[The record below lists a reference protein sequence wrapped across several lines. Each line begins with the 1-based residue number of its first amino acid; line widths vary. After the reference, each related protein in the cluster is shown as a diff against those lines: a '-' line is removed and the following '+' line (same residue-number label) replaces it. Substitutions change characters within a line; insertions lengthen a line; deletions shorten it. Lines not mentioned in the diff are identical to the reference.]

1 MLMLVPNAAAQGQA
15 DRQELTLEQ
24 ALAMARQ
31 GNRSITVEKTRLA
44 QAQTN
49 LDLAWT
55 ALFPTLAAQG
65 RYTRNNLEFK
75 FPIGPD
81 QTVTVQPKN
90 QLDGTVSATV
100 PLIVPAAYAA
110 VRAADASTKV
120 AEAQFEVSQTAILFG
135 VAQAFYAAAIADE
148 VVAARLS
155 NIEVARATVQNAE
168 IRFQSGSVTRVDVD
182 RAELALVRAEQAARE
197 ARFAQD
203 QAYRALA
210 TLIQPS
216 RGLKV
221 RAVPSAA
228 KQDEPTD
235 LESALRLRPEFQA
248 LQQSVRTAVAQE
260 KAYAWRWSPS
270 LSAFGNLRAFNYDN
284 FAREQH
290 SWAVGA
296 QLDWILYDAGVRDV
310 QGRIAKTQAEEAV
323 AQSSVLRDTI
333 ADDLANSRELLDTKR
348 HAQKAAERSVDLA
361 METLKL
367 VRTQYEAGNASQIDL
382 LQAQDGLVSAKESL
396 AQAHFEVAVADLTL
410 RRAAGTFPGR

>member
-1 MLMLVPNAAAQGQA
+1 M
-15 DRQELTLEQ
+15 
-24 ALAMARQ
+24 
-31 GNRSITVEKTRLA
+31 
-44 QAQTN
+44 
-49 LDLAWT
+49 
-55 ALFPTLAAQG
+55 
-65 RYTRNNLEFK
+65 
-75 FPIGPD
+75 
-81 QTVTVQPKN
+81 
-90 QLDGTVSATV
+90 
-100 PLIVPAAYAA
+100 
-110 VRAADASTKV
+110 RAADAGTKV
-120 AEAQFEVSQTAILFG
+120 AEAQFEVSQTAILFS

-148 VVAARLS
+148 VAAARAS
-155 NIEVARATVQNAE
+155 NIEVARATVKNAE
-168 IRFQSGSVTRVDVD
+168 VRFQSGSVTRVDVD

-203 QAYRALA
+203 QTYRALA

-248 LQQSVRTAVAQE
+248 LQQSVRTAAAQE

-310 QGRIAKTQAEEAV
+310 QRRIARTQGEEAV

-333 ADDLANSRELLDTKR
+333 ADDLANSRDLLDTKR

-361 METLKL
+361 METLRL
-367 VRTQYEAGNASQIDL
+367 VRTQYEAGKRLADRPAAGPGRLGGGQGVAGPGPLRSCRGRSDPAASGGDIS
-382 LQAQDGLVSAKESL
+382 GPVSG
-396 AQAHFEVAVADLTL
+396 
-410 RRAAGTFPGR
+410 RRALSLQRGAVSHPARAVHTLGVFRAGVVGVAAFAGQTALGALALPAAQVGRAGGEHRRPLPRHRPRPVWPLVRNWSPGSTSRGHIDDFRNWGR